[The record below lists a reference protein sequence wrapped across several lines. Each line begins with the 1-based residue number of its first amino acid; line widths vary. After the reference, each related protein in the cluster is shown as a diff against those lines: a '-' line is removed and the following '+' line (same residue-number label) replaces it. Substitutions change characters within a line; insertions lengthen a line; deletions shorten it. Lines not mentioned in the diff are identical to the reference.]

1 MSEETFITFPCP
13 KCGNTVEYSNECAG
27 TAQPCPFCSEDVI
40 VPRDDNQQGAALPLP
55 IETAQLVLRKLQPDD
70 LSDALEILSDPETF
84 RYEER
89 PPMDETEVKRWLER
103 ALKEKLSDNSGE
115 LNLAIVHRQEQ
126 KLIGLF
132 WLQCVGSNR
141 QQAAIGIQIHNG
153 YRHRGLGYEALLA
166 ALSFCL
172 RDIGLHRVTVS
183 CDSRNA
189 AAVRLFTKLGM
200 RNEAECL
207 RDRFIDGEWADS
219 LWFAMLDQ
227 ELPQTK

>member
-1 MSEETFITFPCP
+1 MSEETFIAFPCP
-13 KCGNTVEYSNECAG
+13 KCGNSVEYSEDCAG
-27 TAQPCPFCSEDVI
+27 SAQPCPYCSEDI
-40 VPRDDNQQGAALPLP
+40 LVPKGDNQPGAALPLP
-55 IETAQLVLRKLQPDD
+55 IETPQLILRKLQPEDS
-70 LSDALEILSDPETF
+70 SDVLEIMSDPETF

-89 PPMDETEVKRWLER
+89 PPMDEGEVKRWLER
-103 ALKEKLSDNSGE
+103 AVKEKLSDASAG
-115 LNLAIVHRQEQ
+115 LSLGIVHRQEQ
-126 KLIGLF
+126 KLVGVF
-132 WLQCVGSNR
+132 WLQCHGSNR
-141 QQAAIGIQIHNG
+141 QQAVIGIQINSG
-153 YRHRGLGYEALLA
+153 YWRRGLGYEALRA

-207 RDRFIDGEWADS
+207 RDRFIEGEWADS

-227 ELPQTK
+227 ELPQTT